1 MPPRDS
7 QGPLP
12 RKHRETPDSFL
23 PGRGQT
29 FAVSE
34 GDGARGYLVECYWPG
49 VTEQA
54 VADAA
59 HRAVQAAAEIRRQ
72 GHDVDFLTA
81 ILVPAD
87 ETVFCLFE
95 GQEAAVRAASERA
108 GIPVERVL
116 ESVRVDGTHPQTTGR

>member
-1 MPPRDS
+1 M
-7 QGPLP
+7 
-12 RKHRETPDSFL
+12 
-23 PGRGQT
+23 
-29 FAVSE
+29 SE
-34 GDGARGYLVECYWPG
+34 GEWARGYLVERDRPG
-49 VTEQA
+49 VTEGV

-95 GQEAAVRAASERA
+95 GQEAAVRAASQRA
-108 GIPVERVL
+108 GIPAERVL
-116 ESVRVDGTHPQTTGR
+116 ESLRVDGNHPGGAIPALDPASRNEVP

>member
-1 MPPRDS
+1 MS
-7 QGPLP
+7 
-12 RKHRETPDSFL
+12 K
-23 PGRGQT
+23 
-29 FAVSE
+29 

-72 GHDVDFLTA
+72 GHDVNFLTA

-95 GQEAAVRAASERA
+95 GSSASSKAKKQRCERLATERGFRSNGCSSQYASTGTTHRRPGGDHA
-108 GIPVERVL
+108 GSPAKA
-116 ESVRVDGTHPQTTGR
+116 